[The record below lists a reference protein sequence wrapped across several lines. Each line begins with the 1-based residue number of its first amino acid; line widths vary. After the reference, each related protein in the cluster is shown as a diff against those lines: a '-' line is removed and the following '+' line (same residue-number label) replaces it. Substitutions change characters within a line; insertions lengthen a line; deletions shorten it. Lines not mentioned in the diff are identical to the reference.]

1 MKYDAYLTSRAEKQ
15 YERLDAH
22 IRNKIRT
29 ELMAFLS
36 IGLNSGTFGK
46 KEISGSKP
54 FINETGIT
62 LRGNMDRPT
71 PY

>member
-29 ELMAFLS
+29 ELLE
-36 IGLNSGTFGK
+36 IEEEPYK
-46 KEISGSKP
+46 KGWI
-54 FINETGIT
+54 F
-62 LRGNMDRPT
+62 
-71 PY
+71 